1 MANISFP
8 PPVKGLHEG
17 GPVSVQPQYTSPD
30 LQNVR
35 VYDVT
40 ENRARVGQRPGL
52 KKWADGDQ
60 VGGVANA
67 IVSMTVVHL
76 ANPLPGVTPGSE

>member
-8 PPVKGLHEG
+8 PPVKGLHKG

-35 VYDVT
+35 VYDVI

-52 KKWADGDQ
+52 TKWGDGDDIGSGNP
-60 VGGVANA
+60 VVTLLS
-67 IVSMTVVHL
+67 VSYMEL
-76 ANPLPGVTPGSE
+76 Q